1 MMPLNIWSFRFLLWG
16 LLLACFTGIALGSE
30 TSTKTWTLEEALS
43 RALETSPALQAS
55 KEAMESAAFKKK
67 RAQTGFFPKLST
79 QYNYSYIDNPP
90 KAKIPAQDFGVVTI
104 PGSTFAVGTQ
114 DNYAFNITLEQPI
127 FTGLALITN
136 YELAQLGVDLSKIKY
151 QQEQLQLTLRVKET
165 YFLLLGYQQLKLV
178 AEQTVSQISDNVRI
192 AQNFF
197 QVGLIPLNDLLKSE
211 VELAEA
217 RQKLVRA
224 ENLVLVAQ
232 SQLNTLLH
240 LPLEQRVPIEDM
252 QNYEPFEKKLSECQ
266 QEALQGRPE
275 VREVETQ
282 LEIAQKN
289 IQLARSE
296 YYPQVFLQSRYKKE
310 GDTPN
315 VSGSDFAYADNFEIS
330 AGIRWNFWEWG
341 RTHYLVQEKIK
352 EREQVKAAFTQVLDS
367 VQLEVQE
374 AYINL
379 KESEKNIGVAR
390 KAIGQAEENFR
401 ISEVRF
407 REQVATTLELFDA
420 QTLLA
425 QAKVNYY
432 RALYGYQ
439 IAQARL
445 QKAMGNQ
452 SY

>member
-1 MMPLNIWSFRFLLWG
+1 MPSLITWYFRVLILG
-16 LLLACFTGIALGSE
+16 LLLVCFTGIALASE
-30 TSTKTWTLEEALS
+30 TSSKTWTLEEAIA
-43 RALETSPALQAS
+43 RAFQTSPALQAS

-90 KAKIPAQDFGVVTI
+90 KAKVPAQDFGVVTI
-104 PGSTFAVGTQ
+104 PASTFAVGPQ

-151 QQEQLQLTLRVKET
+151 LQEQLQLVLRVKET
-165 YFLLLGYQQLKLV
+165 YFTLLGTRQLKLV
-178 AEQTVSQISDNVRI
+178 AEQTVAQITDNVRI
-192 AQNFF
+192 ARDFF

-217 RQKLVRA
+217 RQKQVRA

-240 LPLEQRVPIEDM
+240 LPLEEMLLVQDI
-252 QNYEPFEKKLSECQ
+252 QQYEPYEKRLSECK
-266 QEALQGRPE
+266 QEALQNRPE
-275 VREVETQ
+275 VKEVNTQ

-296 YYPQVFLQSRYKKE
+296 YYPQVYLQSRYKKE

-315 VSGSDFAYADNFEIS
+315 VSGSDFTYADNFEIS
-330 AGIRWNFWEWG
+330 AGIKWNFWEWG
-341 RTHYLVQEKIK
+341 RTHYLVQEKIV
-352 EREQVKAAFTQVLDS
+352 EREQVKAAFTQVQDS

-374 AYINL
+374 AYITL
-379 KESEKNIGVAR
+379 KESEKNIGVAQ
-390 KAIGQAEENFR
+390 KAIEQAEENFR

-407 REQVATTLELFDA
+407 REQVSTTLELFDA
-420 QTLLA
+420 QTLLS

-432 RALYGYQ
+432 RALYGFQ
-439 IAQARL
+439 IAAARL

-452 SY
+452 

>member
-1 MMPLNIWSFRFLLWG
+1 M
-16 LLLACFTGIALGSE
+16 
-30 TSTKTWTLEEALS
+30 
-43 RALETSPALQAS
+43 
-55 KEAMESAAFKKK
+55 
-67 RAQTGFFPKLST
+67 
-79 QYNYSYIDNPP
+79 
-90 KAKIPAQDFGVVTI
+90 
-104 PGSTFAVGTQ
+104 PGSTFTVGTQ
-114 DNYAFNITLEQPI
+114 DNYSFNITLEQPL

-151 QQEQLQLTLRVKET
+151 QQEQLQLALRVKET
-165 YFLLLGYQQLKLV
+165 YFTLLGNQQLKRV
-178 AEQTVSQISDNVRI
+178 AEQTVAQITDNVRI
-192 AQNFF
+192 ARNFF
-197 QVGLIPLNDLLKSE
+197 EVGLIPLNDLLKSE
-211 VELAEA
+211 VELSDA
-217 RQKLVRA
+217 RQKQVRA
-224 ENLVLVAQ
+224 ENLVLLAQ
-232 SQLNTLLH
+232 SQLSTLLH
-240 LPLEQRVPIEDM
+240 LPLEQRIAIEDM
-252 QNYEPFEKKLSECQ
+252 HSYEPFENKLSDCR
-266 QEALQGRPE
+266 QEALQNRPE

-315 VSGSDFAYADNFEIS
+315 VSGSDFTYADNFEIS

-352 EREQVKAAFTQVLDS
+352 DREQVKSAFTQVMDS

-407 REQVATTLELFDA
+407 REQVATSLELFDA
-420 QTLLA
+420 QTLLT

-445 QKAMGNQ
+445 QKSMGNL
-452 SY
+452 SF

>member
-1 MMPLNIWSFRFLLWG
+1 MMPLNRWSFRVLILG
-16 LLLACFTGIALGSE
+16 LLLAFFAGIAAGSE
-30 TSTKTWTLEEALS
+30 TSTKIWTLEEALR
-43 RALETSPALQAS
+43 RAFETSPALKAS
-55 KEAMESAAFKKK
+55 QEAMQSAAYKQK

-79 QYNYSYIDNPP
+79 QYNYNYIDNPP
-90 KAKIPAQDFGVVTI
+90 KAKVPAQDFGFFTI
-104 PGSTFAVGTQ
+104 PESTFAVGSQ
-114 DNYAFNITLEQPI
+114 DNYGFNITLEQPI

-136 YELAQLGVDLSKIKY
+136 YELAQLGVDLSKLRY

-165 YFLLLGYQQLKLV
+165 YFLFLGSQKLKLV
-178 AEQTVSQISDNVRI
+178 AEQTVAQITDNVRI
-192 AQNFF
+192 AENFF

-217 RQKLVRA
+217 RQKQIRA
-224 ENLVLVAQ
+224 ENQVLVIQ
-232 SQLNTLLH
+232 SQLSTLLH
-240 LPLEQRVPIEDM
+240 LPLEQRLSVQDIQEYVP
-252 QNYEPFEKKLSECQ
+252 YEKRLSECK
-266 QEALQGRPE
+266 QEALQNRPE
-275 VREVETQ
+275 VKEVNTQ
-282 LEIAQKN
+282 LKVADKN

-296 YYPQVFLQSRYKKE
+296 YYPQIYLQSRYKKE

-315 VSGSDFAYADNFEIS
+315 VSGSDFTYADNFEIG
-330 AGIRWNFWEWG
+330 AGIKWNFWEWG

-352 EREQVKAAFTQVLDS
+352 EREQVKAAFTQVEDS

-379 KESEKNIGVAR
+379 KESEKNIGVAQ
-390 KAIGQAEENFR
+390 KAIEQAEENHR

-420 QTLLA
+420 QTLLT

-432 RALYGYQ
+432 RALYGFQ
-439 IAQARL
+439 IAGARL

-452 SY
+452 

>member
-1 MMPLNIWSFRFLLWG
+1 MPLNTWSLRLLLWG
-16 LLLACFTGIALGSE
+16 LLLVCFTGIALGSE
-30 TSTKTWTLEEALS
+30 TATKTWTLKEALT
-43 RALETSPALQAS
+43 RALDTSPALQAS
-55 KEAMESAAFKKK
+55 KEAMESAAYKKK

-79 QYNYSYIDNPP
+79 QYNYSYVDNPP

-104 PGSTFAVGTQ
+104 PGSTFAVGSQ
-114 DNYAFNITLEQPI
+114 DNYGFNITLEQPI

-151 QQEQLQLTLRVKET
+151 EQEQLQLALRVKET
-165 YFLLLGYQQLKLV
+165 YYTLLGTEQLKRV
-178 AEQTVSQISDNVRI
+178 AEQTVAQITDNVRI

-217 RQKLVRA
+217 RQRLVRT

-232 SQLNTLLH
+232 SQLSTLMH
-240 LPLEQRVPIEDM
+240 LPLEQRITIEDL
-252 QNYEPFEKKLSECQ
+252 QNYEPFEKKLSACR
-266 QEALQGRPE
+266 QEALESRPE
-275 VREVETQ
+275 VREVKTQ

-315 VSGSDFAYADNFEIS
+315 VSGSDFTYADNFEIS
-330 AGIRWNFWEWG
+330 AGVRWNFWEWG

-374 AYINL
+374 SYITL
-379 KESEKNIGVAR
+379 KELEKNIEVAR
-390 KAIGQAEENFR
+390 KAIEQAEENFR

-420 QTLLA
+420 QTLLT

-439 IAQARL
+439 IALAKL

-452 SY
+452 SF